1 MNIHV
6 DWTTDEHYDSSVT
19 YHLIGASTFEEH
31 IQTAE
36 WIRGEWRSRQTVY
49 LFPYLDPHPYRNV
62 PFDELKARNLKM
74 LSLPAPHA
82 STDVSMRQFKQFV
95 MPFIKNLL
103 MVHYRGRSVLT
114 FAQNEFRVLLVC
126 SPELTL
132 TIPPMVVRQTYRYDH
147 PFDTAY
153 RHCASQLMYCRTRQR
168 RLSAEPDS
176 AETVLERRKIFL
188 VPGLRAFDSD
198 PAARSDA
205 DK

>member
-1 MNIHV
+1 
-6 DWTTDEHYDSSVT
+6 
-19 YHLIGASTFEEH
+19 
-31 IQTAE
+31 
-36 WIRGEWRSRQTVY
+36 
-49 LFPYLDPHPYRNV
+49 LFPYLDPHPYRNL

-114 FAQNEFRVLLVC
+114 FAEPQNEFRVLLVC

-147 PFDTAY
+147 PFDTAF
-153 RHCASQLMYCRTRQR
+153 RHCASELMYCRTRQR
-168 RLSAEPDS
+168 RLSNEPDS

-188 VPGLRAFDSD
+188 VPGLCAFGSD
-198 PAARSDA
+198 PESAQSVVE
-205 DK
+205 K